1 MSSTD
6 DTYSMTS
13 SLPSSLD
20 QTPLSSLSAAS
31 SYASLVNCDET
42 ISIHNEAHHHPHHPH
57 HHQQQQHFNKK
68 PKKISTTNESRLL
81 STSESNNIN
90 NKINNGSNN
99 INKRTCYSTLHNRH
113 VNKLCSILEEPIE
126 IHGQGNFPT
135 LNIVSKDFLLE
146 LRRAFHLN
154 HIDIKDVRLNG
165 GAASYVLTNDKSFS
179 YSDIDF
185 IFRCDLSSESTWT
198 QIKTTVCECLFRHI
212 SSTNSSN
219 SSQLSF
225 SPIIIQAAYVEKV
238 VRVINPSNNDSWAL
252 MSLCNVNGQ
261 NIELKFVD
269 RMKRQFQFSVDSFQI
284 LLDPLLDHYEQIFKY
299 QQQTNKKQVHH
310 NQYHYYHSKQQ
321 HEYRS
326 TKNNRYLSSLHH
338 LPTISVE
345 CVYGSFESALTHL
358 NRRLIATTS
367 PERIRGGGLLRYC
380 LLLTR
385 GYRPYDNGIAS
396 WQLEKLMC
404 SRFFIDYAD
413 INEQEYKLL
422 AFLSSHFSND
432 DSAKY
437 RYLLQLRLIIER
449 STVCLMAHERNLTLT
464 LITQLATD
472 YYYRLYDEYNTYSLN
487 GETTTAEV
495 TVPNSITIDVIYHN
509 EWDEWKSLH
518 TPPKKQIQ
526 SQQDN

>member
-1 MSSTD
+1 
-6 DTYSMTS
+6 
-13 SLPSSLD
+13 L
-20 QTPLSSLSAAS
+20 
-31 SYASLVNCDET
+31 
-42 ISIHNEAHHHPHHPH
+42 
-57 HHQQQQHFNKK
+57 
-68 PKKISTTNESRLL
+68 
-81 STSESNNIN
+81 
-90 NKINNGSNN
+90 
-99 INKRTCYSTLHNRH
+99 
-113 VNKLCSILEEPIE
+113 
-126 IHGQGNFPT
+126 
-135 LNIVSKDFLLE
+135 FL
-146 LRRAFHLN
+146 
-154 HIDIKDVRLNG
+154 
-165 GAASYVLTNDKSFS
+165 
-179 YSDIDF
+179 
-185 IFRCDLSSESTWT
+185 
-198 QIKTTVCECLFRHI
+198 
-212 SSTNSSN
+212 
-219 SSQLSF
+219 
-225 SPIIIQAAYVEKV
+225 
-238 VRVINPSNNDSWAL
+238 
-252 MSLCNVNGQ
+252 
-261 NIELKFVD
+261 
-269 RMKRQFQFSVDSFQI
+269 
-284 LLDPLLDHYEQIFKY
+284 
-299 QQQTNKKQVHH
+299 
-310 NQYHYYHSKQQ
+310 
-321 HEYRS
+321 EYRS
-326 TKNNRYLSSLHH
+326 SKNNRYLPSSYR
-338 LPTISVE
+338 LPPISVE

-367 PERIRGGGLLRYC
+367 PERIRGGGLLKYC

-472 YYYRLYDEYNTYSLN
+472 YYYRLYDEYNTYNLN

-518 TPPKKQIQ
+518 TPPKKSIQ

>member
-6 DTYSMTS
+6 DSYSMTS

-42 ISIHNEAHHHPHHPH
+42 ISIHNEL
-57 HHQQQQHFNKK
+57 HQKQPNFDKK
-68 PKKISTTNESRLL
+68 TKRNSIINESNKSL
-81 STSESNNIN
+81 TSDTN
-90 NKINNGSNN
+90 NKITNGSNN
-99 INKRTCYSTLHNRH
+99 ITKRTCYSTLQNRH

-135 LNIVSKDFLLE
+135 LNIVSKDFLIE
-146 LRRAFHLN
+146 LRQAFQLN
-154 HIDIKDVRLNG
+154 NIDIKDVRLNG

-185 IFRCDLSSESTWT
+185 IFRCDLSSESAWT
-198 QIKTTVCECLFRHI
+198 QIKTTVCECLARHI
-212 SSTNSSN
+212 SSINSSSSSF

-238 VRVINPSNNDSWAL
+238 VRVVNPSNNDSWAL

-299 QQQTNKKQVHH
+299 QQQTNKKQV
-310 NQYHYYHSKQQ
+310 NYYYHSKQQ

-326 TKNNRYLSSLHH
+326 SKNNRYVSSLYR
-338 LPTISVE
+338 LPPISVE

-367 PERIRGGGLLRYC
+367 PERIRGGGLLKYC

-422 AFLSSHFSND
+422 AFLSSHFFND

-464 LITQLATD
+464 LVTQLATD
-472 YYYRLYDEYNTYSLN
+472 YYYRLYDEYNTYNQS

-509 EWDEWKSLH
+509 QWDEWKSLH
-518 TPPKKQIQ
+518 TPAKKSIQ

>member
-6 DTYSMTS
+6 DSYSMTS

-42 ISIHNEAHHHPHHPH
+42 LSVHSESQQL
-57 HHQQQQHFNKK
+57 QQQEQQYLEKRNKNDSK
-68 PKKISTTNESRLL
+68 FLSISD
-81 STSESNNIN
+81 SNNSN
-90 NKINNGSNN
+90 NKSTNGSTNT
-99 INKRTCYSTLHNRH
+99 NKRSCYSTLQNRH
-113 VNKLCSILEEPIE
+113 VNKLCSLLEQSIE

-135 LNIVSKDFLLE
+135 LNIVSKDFLIE

-154 HIDIKDVRLNG
+154 HINIKDVRLNG

-185 IFRCDLSSESTWT
+185 IFCCDLSTESTWT
-198 QIKTTVCECLFRHI
+198 QIKTTVCECLARHI
-212 SSTNSSN
+212 SSTNSST
-219 SSQLSF
+219 QLSF

-238 VRVINPSNNDSWAL
+238 VRVSNPSNNDSWAL

-284 LLDPLLDHYEQIFKY
+284 SLDPLLDHYEQISKY
-299 QQQTNKKQVHH
+299 QQTPNKKQSHY
-310 NQYHYYHSKQQ
+310 NQYHHSKQ
-321 HEYRS
+321 HYDYRS
-326 TKNNRYLSSLHH
+326 SKNNRYSSIQR
-338 LPTISVE
+338 LPSISVE

-367 PERIRGGGLLRYC
+367 PERICGGGLLKYC

-472 YYYRLYDEYNTYSLN
+472 YYYRLYDEYNNYNLN

-509 EWDEWKSLH
+509 EWDEWKTLH
-518 TPPKKQIQ
+518 TPAKKSIQ
-526 SQQDN
+526 SQQDQEKQQDN

>member
-1 MSSTD
+1 
-6 DTYSMTS
+6 
-13 SLPSSLD
+13 
-20 QTPLSSLSAAS
+20 
-31 SYASLVNCDET
+31 
-42 ISIHNEAHHHPHHPH
+42 
-57 HHQQQQHFNKK
+57 
-68 PKKISTTNESRLL
+68 
-81 STSESNNIN
+81 
-90 NKINNGSNN
+90 
-99 INKRTCYSTLHNRH
+99 
-113 VNKLCSILEEPIE
+113 
-126 IHGQGNFPT
+126 
-135 LNIVSKDFLLE
+135 
-146 LRRAFHLN
+146 
-154 HIDIKDVRLNG
+154 
-165 GAASYVLTNDKSFS
+165 
-179 YSDIDF
+179 
-185 IFRCDLSSESTWT
+185 
-198 QIKTTVCECLFRHI
+198 RHI
-212 SSTNSSN
+212 SSTNSTT
-219 SSQLSF
+219 QLSF

-238 VRVINPSNNDSWAL
+238 VRVSNPSTNDSWAL

-269 RMKRQFQFSVDSFQI
+269 RLKRQFQFSVDSFQI
-284 LLDPLLDHYEQIFKY
+284 LLDPLLDHYEQISKY
-299 QQQTNKKQVHH
+299 QQTSNKKQLHY
-310 NQYHYYHSKQQ
+310 NQYNYHSKQSYD
-321 HEYRS
+321 HRS
-326 TKNNRYLSSLHH
+326 SKNNRYSSIHR
-338 LPTISVE
+338 LPSISVE

-367 PERIRGGGLLRYC
+367 PERICGGGLLKYC

-413 INEQEYKLL
+413 ISEQEYKLL

-472 YYYRLYDEYNTYSLN
+472 YYYRLYDEYNNNYNLN

-509 EWDEWKSLH
+509 EWDEWKTLH
-518 TPPKKQIQ
+518 TPAKKSIQ
-526 SQQDN
+526 SQQEQEKQQQQQEQDN